1 MSRATHTARLR
12 EPEALLTHRRSRT
25 RGPRGARAHDVPF
38 DSCSLFPDPRAAM
51 LASTA
56 HEALAL
62 ALASL
67 EDRALDEVR
76 LDRAQLVGK
85 EVHAV
90 FACPSACHA
99 AASRALTRAAGH
111 LANELAV
118 ELDRKRALRL
128 SWSLVTDEELSTA
141 HGASAHDALDPRH
154 DADGATEEDA

>member
-1 MSRATHTARLR
+1 
-12 EPEALLTHRRSRT
+12 
-25 RGPRGARAHDVPF
+25 
-38 DSCSLFPDPRAAM
+38 M
-51 LASTA
+51 LASSA
-56 HEALAL
+56 REALAL

-67 EDRALDEVR
+67 EDPALDEVR

-90 FACPSACHA
+90 FAGPSACHA

-128 SWSLVTDEELSTA
+128 SWSLVTDEELDADPSPV
-141 HGASAHDALDPRH
+141 ALDARD
-154 DADGATEEDA
+154 DADGAIDEDA